1 MIYPMEGIDETHRME
16 IEARSELMATMNRL
30 VLQKG
35 VSVGV
40 INQVALDMIIT
51 GYVNYVGDG
60 AYEEMIK
67 RIDGSLPQF
76 RYGLIGFLRET
87 FKGRDVKFIG
97 FKEGMMA
104 GIFEDMK

>member
-1 MIYPMEGIDETHRME
+1 MIYPMEGIDETQRME

-51 GYVNYVGDG
+51 GYQNQLGSQ
-60 AYEEMIK
+60 AYSAMFDKIYHRLRPSKK
-67 RIDGSLPQF
+67 RW
-76 RYGLIGFLRET
+76 Y
-87 FKGRDVKFIG
+87 KA
-97 FKEGMMA
+97 MM
-104 GIFEDMK
+104 DHVRTK